1 MAGHRGG
8 RGVLEARGRGDA
20 GAARGGNAGHGAQ
33 QGRGG
38 AENFAQ
44 PPGFNNFFI
53 GGPSVTDGVGGNMPG
68 GFFNGA
74 YPGVVGF
81 QSTVPGFP
89 GAAPFLGSMVYPGA
103 PGYPFQGGPAV
114 APGFQ
119 AYAALPP
126 QQMGFNAG
134 TGFDAAGRGAAVCN
148 RRRNDARGLGRGDS
162 TTHGRGLGRGSG
174 LGRGNVDKAAPYQE
188 QHEVGDH
195 QLQAQVGDVAVSQT
209 SAGGAEAMVQ
219 PVPTLVLPGPGYSA
233 AQAMPQMVA
242 ALSAAV
248 ADGLPTKRGKNLE
261 KLKCN
266 RCGLTGHIALG
277 CTTML
282 CDFCEQADHSNA
294 NSPLHL
300 APKPQL
306 RMYGWA
312 DEELTFFE
320 LPLTG
325 SYKPKMENSR
335 TARITIDGGVLTS
348 LQIVTQ
354 LQRLVPVDDFHWDV
368 RLTEDNSFRVLFP
381 SKEEL
386 ERLKVFGN
394 FHVPNSACKMTVDIW
409 GARLEPLY
417 LLPEVWVRVHGLPS
431 RPRGDYLALWAIGD
445 WFGKTLEVGM
455 PFTRQHGVVRL
466 RLGCMDY
473 TKIPESK
480 HMPVKDGF
488 YDLRFEVENVP
499 MVVADADMLDA
510 NQDSGD
516 RNDGN
521 GFADDGARPEDQN
534 DPNGGI
540 HEKGNAK
547 QNEGQGDVVVP
558 KDTQTRASRVIF
570 SPLVKSMI
578 ESAKREWAA
587 SNSVYQSNV
596 QMDQTEPPSPSS
608 HYESDAVTAGYAG
621 GYCVSDA
628 TASLCGSFAIQG
640 ARRTTFCCFFANQEA
655 RRATCWCLL
664 VIQGARRAI
673 CCCYFAIQ
681 GARRA
686 KYFAAAWRDD
696 TSYTFSLGDAR
707 RVLARGTCF
716 FSFAAHTRL
725 RRRWAAWRD

>member
-1 MAGHRGG
+1 
-8 RGVLEARGRGDA
+8 
-20 GAARGGNAGHGAQ
+20 
-33 QGRGG
+33 
-38 AENFAQ
+38 
-44 PPGFNNFFI
+44 
-53 GGPSVTDGVGGNMPG
+53 
-68 GFFNGA
+68 
-74 YPGVVGF
+74 
-81 QSTVPGFP
+81 
-89 GAAPFLGSMVYPGA
+89 
-103 PGYPFQGGPAV
+103 
-114 APGFQ
+114 
-119 AYAALPP
+119 
-126 QQMGFNAG
+126 MGFNAG
-134 TGFDAAGRGAAVCN
+134 TGFDAAGRGAAVRN
-148 RRRNDARGLGRGDS
+148 RRRNDARGLGRRD
-162 TTHGRGLGRGSG
+162 TTTRGRGLGRGSG
-174 LGRGNVDKAAPYQE
+174 LGHGNVDKAAPYQE
-188 QHEVGDH
+188 QQEVCDH
-195 QLQAQVGDVAVSQT
+195 QLQAQAGDVAVSQT
-209 SAGGAEAMVQ
+209 SAGGAQAMVQ
-219 PVPTLVLPGPGYSA
+219 PMPMQVLPGQGYSA

-248 ADGLPTKRGKNLE
+248 ADGLPAKRGKNLE

-266 RCGLTGHIALG
+266 RCGLIGHIALG

-282 CDFCEQADHSNA
+282 CDFCERADHSNA
-294 NSPLHL
+294 DSPLHL

-306 RMYGWA
+306 RI
-312 DEELTFFE
+312 
-320 LPLTG
+320 
-325 SYKPKMENSR
+325 

-386 ERLKVFGN
+386 ERLKVFGT

-445 WFGKTLEVGM
+445 WFGKTLEVDM
-455 PFTRQHGVVRL
+455 PFTRQHGVVHL

-558 KDTQTRASRVIF
+558 KNTQTCASGVIF

-608 HYESDAVTAGYAG
+608 HYESDAVTAG
-621 GYCVSDA
+621 S
-628 TASLCGSFAIQG
+628 ASS
-640 ARRTTFCCFFANQEA
+640 TSPP
-655 RRATCWCLL
+655 
-664 VIQGARRAI
+664 
-673 CCCYFAIQ
+673 
-681 GARRA
+681 
-686 KYFAAAWRDD
+686 AW
-696 TSYTFSLGDAR
+696 SP
-707 RVLARGTCF
+707 
-716 FSFAAHTRL
+716 FAAHPR
-725 RRRWAAWRD
+725 